1 MIGSKQQGLK
11 KEFHIILL
19 FVNCDIIYCHCCIN
33 VMKVIL
39 NVDGGFKCKLYLWS
53 QSWMSNTSLVDRH
66 FSHKGER
73 TQLETHNSRCLAP
86 GRLLGYW
93 GVNYHSVVDNE
104 TLEFLIILLMIIC
117 S

>member
-1 MIGSKQQGLK
+1 MIGSKHQGFK

-19 FVNCDIIYCHCCIN
+19 FVKGDIIYCHCCIN

-73 TQLETHNSRCLAP
+73 TQKLTTVGALHLAGCL
-86 GRLLGYW
+86 GTGE
-93 GVNYHSVVDNE
+93 S
-104 TLEFLIILLMIIC
+104 TIIVL
-117 S
+117 

>member
-66 FSHKGER
+66 FSHGER
-73 TQLETHNSRCLAP
+73 EHRNSQQSVPCTWQVAWVLGSQLS
-86 GRLLGYW
+86 
-93 GVNYHSVVDNE
+93 
-104 TLEFLIILLMIIC
+104 
-117 S
+117 